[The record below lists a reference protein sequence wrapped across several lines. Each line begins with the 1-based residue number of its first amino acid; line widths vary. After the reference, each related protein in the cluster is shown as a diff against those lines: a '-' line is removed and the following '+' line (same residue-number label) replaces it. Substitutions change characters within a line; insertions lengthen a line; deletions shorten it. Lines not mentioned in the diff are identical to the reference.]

1 MLTTLIRQLSSLKQ
15 LQSLTSISIDTSD
28 LSQIQKFAASDAT
41 TNPSLIL
48 AAIKNPASLELV
60 NKTLSSYKGKR
71 ITSVVM
77 NEITD
82 SLSVELGTQISKLVP
97 GYISTEVDPRLSFN
111 PTGTVK
117 RAEKLIEMYKQKGVS
132 SDRVLIKIA
141 STWEG
146 IQASKILQAKG
157 INCNMTLIF
166 NKAQA
171 IACAEAGAKLISP
184 FVGRILDWYKKNTGK
199 EYLPHEDPGVKS
211 VSEIYAYY
219 KKYQIGTL
227 VMGASFRNVGE
238 VLELAGCDKLTISP
252 SLLEELEASTSEVVQ
267 KLKPD
272 MNAGSKEPKMTQR
285 RFRWAMNED
294 PMATEKLSEGIRKF
308 TEDTVSLHK
317 FIRKQLKKL
326 PEIQTPQ

>member
-1 MLTTLIRQLSSLKQ
+1 
-15 LQSLTSISIDTSD
+15 
-28 LSQIQKFAASDAT
+28 
-41 TNPSLIL
+41 
-48 AAIKNPASLELV
+48 
-60 NKTLSSYKGKR
+60 
-71 ITSVVM
+71 M

-82 SLSVELGTQISKLVP
+82 LLSVELGTQISKLVP

-111 PTGTVK
+111 PIATVK
-117 RAEKLIEMYKQKGVS
+117 RAEKLIEMYKQRGVQ
-132 SDRVLIKIA
+132 SDRVLVKIA

-146 IQASKILQAKG
+146 IQASKVLQAKG

-184 FVGRILDWYKKNTGK
+184 FVGRILDWHKKNNGK

-211 VSEIYAYY
+211 VREIYAYF
-219 KKYQIGTL
+219 KKHQIETL
-227 VMGASFRNVGE
+227 VMGASFRSAGE

-252 SLLEELEASTSEVVQ
+252 ALLEELEASSSEVAQ

-272 MNAGSKEPKMTQR
+272 MEGGKKEPKMTQK

-308 TEDTVSLHK
+308 AEDTKSLHTL
-317 FIRKQLKKL
+317 IRKQLKKL
-326 PEIQTPQ
+326 QAVQPPQ